1 MRIEGVLFFG
11 YIHTGGECEFGEKNR
26 ELYFSVYTPNS
37 EYSGEEL
44 YHFCDSEE
52 LFGIC
57 PMDVAHVKG

>member
-26 ELYFSVYTPNS
+26 ELYFSMYTLRF

-44 YHFCDSEE
+44 YHFCDSEDCSE
-52 LFGIC
+52 FV
-57 PMDVAHVKG
+57 PWT